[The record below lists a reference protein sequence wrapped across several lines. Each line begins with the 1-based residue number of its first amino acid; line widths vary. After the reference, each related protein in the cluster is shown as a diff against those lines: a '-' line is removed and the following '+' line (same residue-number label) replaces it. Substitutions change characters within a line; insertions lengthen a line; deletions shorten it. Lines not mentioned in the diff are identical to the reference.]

1 MNEQYITGSY
11 AFFKDIEGFEGRD
24 KDIVIFDTEQDGSF
38 TYTSEK
44 DKDIFIW
51 KQDTAEEMIAF
62 MNKGLLLPSAV
73 IVFLV
78 PDIITRVG
86 MTVEL
91 LPSIKPL
98 IDKLDDAHKYIKVIY
113 NAYVENNNF
122 TLTNEQLMAAYDE
135 YNRERAVYNNE

>member
-11 AFFKDIEGFEGRD
+11 AFFKDIEGFTGRD
-24 KDIVIFDTEQDGSF
+24 KDFVVFDTEQEGSF
-38 TYTSEK
+38 TYTSEE

-62 MNKGLLLPSAV
+62 MNKGLLFPSAV

-98 IDKLDDAHKYIKVIY
+98 IDKLDDAHKYIELIY

-135 YNRERAVYNNE
+135 YNRERAVNNNE